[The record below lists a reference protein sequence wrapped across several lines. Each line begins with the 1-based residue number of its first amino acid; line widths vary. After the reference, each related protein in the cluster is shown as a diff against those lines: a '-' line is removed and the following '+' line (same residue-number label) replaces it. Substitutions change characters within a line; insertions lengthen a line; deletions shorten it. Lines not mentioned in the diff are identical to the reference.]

1 MTSLAGQT
9 ALVTGGAKRVGRA
22 IALALAERGANV
34 AITYRTS
41 AGTAEQTLADLRARG
56 VSAAAVCCDQ
66 SDRLQVH
73 ESVTRVEAA
82 LGPVEILINNA
93 SIFAR
98 TPITAV
104 SEEDWDAFLSTNLK
118 GPFWFCQAVAPGM
131 RERGHG
137 QILNLV
143 DVAAER
149 PWADYSP
156 YCASKAGLI
165 SLTKS
170 LAWALAP
177 EVRVNAIAPGA
188 ILWPDDWTEEQQQ
201 AYLERVPLG
210 RVGTPEE
217 IAAAA
222 MFLLERADFVTGQV
236 LHVDGGRALL

>member
-1 MTSLAGQT
+1 M
-9 ALVTGGAKRVGRA
+9 
-22 IALALAERGANV
+22 
-34 AITYRTS
+34 
-41 AGTAEQTLADLRARG
+41 
-56 VSAAAVCCDQ
+56 
-66 SDRLQVH
+66 
-73 ESVTRVEAA
+73 
-82 LGPVEILINNA
+82 
-93 SIFAR
+93 
-98 TPITAV
+98 
-104 SEEDWDAFLSTNLK
+104 K

-170 LAWALAP
+170 LARALAP